1 MRLTV
6 VETIIALLMFIG
18 IDLKEHVPYDNIGDC
33 LKAKR
38 LSERSSGIDGP
49 RLECRPVKAETEVW
63 VEDNKKHIIRIIE
76 D

>member
-1 MRLTV
+1 M
-6 VETIIALLMFIG
+6 VETIIALLMYIG
-18 IDLKEHVPYDNIGDC
+18 INLTDHVPYDNLGDC

-49 RLECRPVKAETEVW
+49 RLECRPVKAETEIW

>member
-1 MRLTV
+1 MI
-6 VETIIALLMFIG
+6 ESIIALLMYIG
-18 IDLKEHVPYDNIGDC
+18 VNLQEHVPYDSLGDC

-38 LSERSSGIDGP
+38 ISERSSGVDAP
-49 RLECRPVKAETEVW
+49 RLECRPVKAETEIW

>member
-1 MRLTV
+1 M
-6 VETIIALLMFIG
+6 VEIVIALLMYIG

-49 RLECRPVKAETEVW
+49 RLECRPVKAKTEIW
-63 VEDNKKHIIRIIE
+63 KEDNKKHIIKIIN

>member
-1 MRLTV
+1 M
-6 VETIIALLMFIG
+6 VEIVIALLMYIG

-49 RLECRPVKAETEVW
+49 RLECRPVKAKTEIW
-63 VEDNKKHIIRIIE
+63 KEDGKNTSSKLLRTN
-76 D
+76 

>member
-1 MRLTV
+1 MIETV
-6 VETIIALLMFIG
+6 IALLMYIG
-18 IDLKEHVPYDNIGDC
+18 INLQEHVPYDNIGDC

-38 LSERSSGIDGP
+38 LSERSSGVDGP
-49 RLECRPVKAETEVW
+49 RLECRPVKAETEIW

>member
-1 MRLTV
+1 MIEMV
-6 VETIIALLMFIG
+6 IALLMYIG

-38 LSERSSGIDGP
+38 LSERASGTDGP
-49 RLECRPVKAETEVW
+49 RLECRPVTAKTEIW
-63 VEDNKKHIIRIIE
+63 DEDGKKHIIKIIK

>member
-1 MRLTV
+1 M
-6 VETIIALLMFIG
+6 VEIVIALLMYIG
-18 IDLKEHVPYDNIGDC
+18 INLKEHVPYDNIGDC

-38 LSERSSGIDGP
+38 LSERSSGVDGP
-49 RLECRPVKAETEVW
+49 RLECRPVKAETEIW

>member
-1 MRLTV
+1 M
-6 VETIIALLMFIG
+6 VEIVIALLMYIG

-38 LSERSSGIDGP
+38 LSERSAGIDGP
-49 RLECRPVKAETEVW
+49 RLECRPVKAETEIW
-63 VEDNKKHIIRIIE
+63 KEDNKKHIIKIIK